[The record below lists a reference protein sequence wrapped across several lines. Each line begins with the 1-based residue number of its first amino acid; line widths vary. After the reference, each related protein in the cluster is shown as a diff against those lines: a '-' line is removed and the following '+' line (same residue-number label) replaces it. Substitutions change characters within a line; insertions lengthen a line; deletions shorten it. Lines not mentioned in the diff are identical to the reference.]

1 LDVRQAIFPYGM
13 EMDEDG
19 SWAFFN
25 RSYKPVGMNTDE
37 WINFNEYPVKF
48 KLKGLG
54 PSTRAKLD
62 IHGKGTDVRIYFYDD
77 ATQPTL
83 SAANMKAYLKRLEI
97 IMRLGEGR
105 E

>member
-1 LDVRQAIFPYGM
+1 MDVRQAIFPYGM

-25 RSYKPVGMNTDE
+25 RSYKPVGMNTDK
-37 WINFNEYPVKF
+37 WIDFNDHPVKF

-62 IHGKGTDVRIYFYDD
+62 VHGQGTDRRIYFYND

-105 E
+105 D